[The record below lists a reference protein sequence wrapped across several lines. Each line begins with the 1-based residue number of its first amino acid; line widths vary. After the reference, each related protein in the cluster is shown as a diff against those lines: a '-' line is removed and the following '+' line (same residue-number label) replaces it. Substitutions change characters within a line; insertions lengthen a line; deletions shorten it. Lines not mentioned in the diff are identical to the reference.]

1 MVFNNYNIL
10 DLKKKIKKEGL
21 FNLNV
26 KNENEESSPRSNLM
40 KIGNKNKGILKR
52 RIYKK
57 SSDYS
62 FKKMEK
68 DYLINQYYKKN
79 LCIFPSIDFNKKK
92 DISLRK
98 IGNYKIPVSRSSKIS
113 PIRVN
118 RVRNISLPS
127 IIQNDMKENNSIF
140 INNEHNNSVYYLK
153 K

>member
-10 DLKKKIKKEGL
+10 DLKKKIKKGGL

-26 KNENEESSPRSNLM
+26 KNENDESSPRSNLV
-40 KIGNKNKGILKR
+40 KIGNKNQGILK

-98 IGNYKIPVSRSSKIS
+98 IGNYKKTVSQSSKIS
-113 PIRVN
+113 PLRVN
-118 RVRNISLPS
+118 RMRNISLPS
-127 IIQNDMKENNSIF
+127 II
-140 INNEHNNSVYYLK
+140 
-153 K
+153 

>member
-10 DLKKKIKKEGL
+10 DLKKKIKKGGL

-26 KNENEESSPRSNLM
+26 KNENDESSPRSNLM
-40 KIGNKNKGILKR
+40 KIGNKNQGILK

-98 IGNYKIPVSRSSKIS
+98 IGNYKKTVSQSSKIS
-113 PIRVN
+113 PLRVN
-118 RVRNISLPS
+118 RMRNISLPS
-127 IIQNDMKENNSIF
+127 II
-140 INNEHNNSVYYLK
+140 
-153 K
+153 

>member
-10 DLKKKIKKEGL
+10 DLKKKIKKVGL
-21 FNLNV
+21 LNLNV
-26 KNENEESSPRSNLM
+26 KNENDESSPRSNLV
-40 KIGNKNKGILKR
+40 KIGNKNQGILK

-98 IGNYKIPVSRSSKIS
+98 LGNYKIPVSRSSKIS

>member
-10 DLKKKIKKEGL
+10 DLKKKIKKVGL
-21 FNLNV
+21 LNLNV
-26 KNENEESSPRSNLM
+26 KNENDESSPRSNLM
-40 KIGNKNKGILKR
+40 KIGNKNQGILK

-98 IGNYKIPVSRSSKIS
+98 IGNYKKTVSQSSKIS
-113 PIRVN
+113 PLRVN
-118 RVRNISLPS
+118 RMRNISLPS
-127 IIQNDMKENNSIF
+127 II
-140 INNEHNNSVYYLK
+140 
-153 K
+153 

>member
-1 MVFNNYNIL
+1 MVFNNYIIL
-10 DLKKKIKKEGL
+10 DLKKKIKKVGL
-21 FNLNV
+21 LNLNV
-26 KNENEESSPRSNLM
+26 KNENDESSPRSNLM
-40 KIGNKNKGILKR
+40 KIGNKNQGILK

-98 IGNYKIPVSRSSKIS
+98 IGNYKKTVSQSSKIS
-113 PIRVN
+113 PLRVN
-118 RVRNISLPS
+118 RMRNISLPS
-127 IIQNDMKENNSIF
+127 II
-140 INNEHNNSVYYLK
+140 
-153 K
+153 

>member
-1 MVFNNYNIL
+1 MNV
-10 DLKKKIKKEGL
+10 
-21 FNLNV
+21 NV
-26 KNENEESSPRSNLM
+26 KNENDESSPRSNLV
-40 KIGNKNKGILKR
+40 KIGNKNQGILKR
-52 RIYKK
+52 IYQK

-98 IGNYKIPVSRSSKIS
+98 IGNYKKPVSQSSKIS
-113 PIRVN
+113 PLRVN
-118 RVRNISLPS
+118 KVRNISLPS

>member
-1 MVFNNYNIL
+1 M
-10 DLKKKIKKEGL
+10 
-21 FNLNV
+21 NLNV
-26 KNENEESSPRSNLM
+26 KNENDESSPRSNLV
-40 KIGNKNKGILKR
+40 KIGNKNQGILK

-98 IGNYKIPVSRSSKIS
+98 LGNYKIPVSRSSKIS

-127 IIQNDMKENNSIF
+127 II
-140 INNEHNNSVYYLK
+140 
-153 K
+153 

>member
-10 DLKKKIKKEGL
+10 DLKKKIKKGGL

-26 KNENEESSPRSNLM
+26 KNENEESSPRSNLV
-40 KIGNKNKGILKR
+40 KNGNKNKGILK

-98 IGNYKIPVSRSSKIS
+98 IGNYKIPVSQSSKIS

-118 RVRNISLPS
+118 RMRNLSLPS

>member
-1 MVFNNYNIL
+1 MVFNNYIIL
-10 DLKKKIKKEGL
+10 DLKKKIKKVGL
-21 FNLNV
+21 LNLNV
-26 KNENEESSPRSNLM
+26 KNENDESSPRSNLM
-40 KIGNKNKGILKR
+40 KIGNKNQGILK

-98 IGNYKIPVSRSSKIS
+98 LGNYKIPVSRSSKIS

>member
-10 DLKKKIKKEGL
+10 DLKKKIKKGGL

-26 KNENEESSPRSNLM
+26 KNENEESSPRSNLV
-40 KIGNKNKGILKR
+40 KNGNKNKGILK

-98 IGNYKIPVSRSSKIS
+98 IGNYKKPVSKSSKIS
-113 PIRVN
+113 PLRVN

-127 IIQNDMKENNSIF
+127 II
-140 INNEHNNSVYYLK
+140 
-153 K
+153 

>member
-10 DLKKKIKKEGL
+10 DLKKKIKKGGL

-26 KNENEESSPRSNLM
+26 KNENEESSPRSNLV
-40 KIGNKNKGILKR
+40 KNGNKNQGILK

-79 LCIFPSIDFNKKK
+79 LCIFPSIDF
-92 DISLRK
+92 
-98 IGNYKIPVSRSSKIS
+98 
-113 PIRVN
+113 
-118 RVRNISLPS
+118 
-127 IIQNDMKENNSIF
+127 
-140 INNEHNNSVYYLK
+140 
-153 K
+153 

>member
-10 DLKKKIKKEGL
+10 DLKKKIKKGGL

-98 IGNYKIPVSRSSKIS
+98 LGNYKIPVSRSSKIS

>member
-10 DLKKKIKKEGL
+10 DLKKKIKKGGL

-26 KNENEESSPRSNLM
+26 KNENEESSPRSNLV
-40 KIGNKNKGILKR
+40 KNGNKNKGILK

-98 IGNYKIPVSRSSKIS
+98 LGNYKIPVSRSSKIS

>member
-1 MVFNNYNIL
+1 MVFNNYIIL
-10 DLKKKIKKEGL
+10 DLKKKIKKGGL

-26 KNENEESSPRSNLM
+26 KNENDESSPRSNLM
-40 KIGNKNKGILKR
+40 KIGNKNQGILK

-57 SSDYS
+57 SSDYI

-98 IGNYKIPVSRSSKIS
+98 IGNYKKPVSKSSKIS
-113 PIRVN
+113 PLRIN
-118 RVRNISLPS
+118 KVRNISLPS
-127 IIQNDMKENNSIF
+127 II
-140 INNEHNNSVYYLK
+140 
-153 K
+153 

>member
-10 DLKKKIKKEGL
+10 DLKKKIKKGGL

-26 KNENEESSPRSNLM
+26 KNENDESSPRSNLM
-40 KIGNKNKGILKR
+40 KIGNKNQGILKR
-52 RIYKK
+52 IKK
-57 SSDYS
+57 NSDYS

-68 DYLINQYYKKN
+68 DYLVNQYYKKN

-98 IGNYKIPVSRSSKIS
+98 LGNYKIPVSRSSKIS

-127 IIQNDMKENNSIF
+127 IIQND
-140 INNEHNNSVYYLK
+140 NEREQFYFYK
-153 K
+153 

>member
-1 MVFNNYNIL
+1 MVFNNYIIL
-10 DLKKKIKKEGL
+10 DLKKKIKKGGL

-26 KNENEESSPRSNLM
+26 KNENEESSPRSNLV
-40 KIGNKNKGILKR
+40 KNGNKNKGILK

-98 IGNYKIPVSRSSKIS
+98 IGNYKKPVSQSSKIS
-113 PIRVN
+113 PLRIN
-118 RVRNISLPS
+118 KVRNISLPS
-127 IIQNDMKENNSIF
+127 II
-140 INNEHNNSVYYLK
+140 
-153 K
+153 

>member
-10 DLKKKIKKEGL
+10 DLKKKIKKGGL

-26 KNENEESSPRSNLM
+26 KNENDESSPRSNLM
-40 KIGNKNKGILKR
+40 KIGNKNQGILKR
-52 RIYKK
+52 IKK
-57 SSDYS
+57 NSDYS

-127 IIQNDMKENNSIF
+127 IIQND
-140 INNEHNNSVYYLK
+140 NEREQFYFYK
-153 K
+153 

>member
-10 DLKKKIKKEGL
+10 DLKKKIKKGGL

-26 KNENEESSPRSNLM
+26 KNENEESSPRSNLV
-40 KIGNKNKGILKR
+40 KNGNKNKGILK

-98 IGNYKIPVSRSSKIS
+98 IGNYKIPLSRSSKIS

-118 RVRNISLPS
+118 RMRNLSLPS
-127 IIQNDMKENNSIF
+127 IIQNDMKENNSFF

>member
-1 MVFNNYNIL
+1 MVFNNYIIL
-10 DLKKKIKKEGL
+10 DLKKKIKKVGL
-21 FNLNV
+21 LNLNV
-26 KNENEESSPRSNLM
+26 KNENDESSPRSNLV
-40 KIGNKNKGILKR
+40 KIGNKNQGILK

-98 IGNYKIPVSRSSKIS
+98 LGNYKIPVSRSSKIS